1 MYILIHKSHIF
12 KQFSIYSVTY
22 TYKLQDVSKTII
34 VSNRLPVK
42 ISRGDSRLEFSP
54 SEGGLATG
62 LGSIYKEQGN
72 IWIGWPGM
80 VVEEDIKGF
89 VSEKLKELNLVPVFL
104 TEEDI
109 TGYYEGFSNEVLW
122 PVFHYIST
130 YARFDLDKWESYKN
144 VNQKFA
150 QIISQYIEPGDTV
163 WVHDYQLLLLPNIIR
178 EQFPEVSI
186 AFFQHIP
193 FPSQELFRMIPWR
206 KELLSG
212 ILGADLVGFHTYDDV
227 RHFIS
232 AATQLLDLH
241 IDGSIIRMDER
252 AIAVEP
258 FPMGIDS
265 RKFSELSES
274 NNVKEI
280 ENRIKSSYKNQRI
293 LLSIDRLDYSKG
305 IIQRLEAYHQFL
317 EDNSEYHEKVVLFMI
332 VVPSRDNVLEYQ
344 RLKDEVDRLV
354 GNINS
359 QHGKYDWTPVAYFYN
374 SFPIEYL
381 SALYNIADVCLV
393 TSMRDGMNLVCKE
406 YIASRNDN
414 TGVLI
419 LSEMAGASKELND
432 ALIINPNN
440 LHEVKD
446 ALVEALNMPEEEMR
460 DRMSTMRELIF
471 KYNIDHWVKIYMAR
485 LSELIEIKTSMKTRL
500 VKEQLRNEIA
510 QLYNQASKRLILLD
524 YDGTLVGFKKQID
537 LASPDR
543 DLLELLDKFITDKK
557 NTTTI
562 ISGRKHQTLEKWF
575 GNRALFLVAEHGAW
589 TKDINTAWKK
599 KQGLSD
605 SWKEEVH
612 QLMDDFCDRTPGSFI
627 EEKSYS
633 LVWHYR
639 KVQKGLGPL
648 RANNLM
654 DNLRYIIPSYG
665 LQLLNGDKVVE
676 VKQSEVNKGK
686 AALQLLE
693 KEKFDFILAIG
704 DDYTDEDTFK
714 VLPDSAITIKV
725 GNHLSSARFSIKNQL
740 EVRAFLKSLVT
751 SS

>member
-1 MYILIHKSHIF
+1 M
-12 KQFSIYSVTY
+12 
-22 TYKLQDVSKTII
+22 SKTII
-34 VSNRLPVK
+34 VSNRLPLK
-42 ISRGDSRLEFSP
+42 ITHEDSELEFSP

-62 LGSIYKEQGN
+62 LGSIYKEKNN

-80 VVEEDIKGF
+80 VVAEEEKAF
-89 VSEKLKELNLVPVFL
+89 VNEKLKDLSLVPVFL

-109 TGYYEGFSNEVLW
+109 IGYYEGFSNEILW

-144 VNQKFA
+144 VNLKFA
-150 QIISQYIEPGDTV
+150 EVISKYVEPGDTI
-163 WVHDYQLLLLPNIIR
+163 WVHDYQLLLLPNILR
-178 EQFPEVSI
+178 ESFPEISI

-206 KELLSG
+206 EELLSG

-241 IDGSIIRMDER
+241 VDGSLIKMDER

-265 RKFSELSES
+265 EKFSALSETDS
-274 NNVKEI
+274 VKTLETT
-280 ENRIKSSYKNQRI
+280 IKSYYQDQKI

-305 IIQRLEAYHQFL
+305 IIQRLEAYNQFL
-317 EDNSEYHEKVVLFMI
+317 EDNPEYHEKVVLLMI
-332 VVPSRDNVLEYQ
+332 VVPSRDNVPEYQ
-344 RLKDEVDRLV
+344 RLKDEIDRLV
-354 GNINS
+354 GNIS
-359 QHGKYDWTPVAYFYN
+359 SLYRKYNWEPIAYFYN

-381 SALYNIADVCLV
+381 SALYNIADVCLI

-432 ALIINPNN
+432 AIIINPNN
-440 LHEVKD
+440 IHEVKE
-446 ALVEALNMPEEEMR
+446 AFIEALNMPEDEMKE
-460 DRMSTMRELIF
+460 RMATMRELVF
-471 KYNIDHWVKIYMAR
+471 KYNIDHWVKIYMTR
-485 LSELIEIKTSMKTRL
+485 LSELIEIKTSMKTRV
-500 VKEQLRNEIA
+500 VKESLRNEILS
-510 QLYNQASKRLILLD
+510 LYKLATKRLILLD

-537 LASPDR
+537 SASPDSEL
-543 DLLELLDKFITDKK
+543 DEILENFIKDKK
-557 NTTTI
+557 NKTTI

-575 GNRALFLVAEHGAW
+575 GNKELVLVAEHGAW
-589 TKDINTAWKK
+589 LKEAHSAWKEK
-599 KQGLSD
+599 EGLSD
-605 SWKEEVH
+605 FWKEEVH

-639 KVQKGLGPL
+639 KVQKGLGSL
-648 RANNLM
+648 RANNLT
-654 DNLRYIIPSYG
+654 DNLRYIIPGYG

-686 AALQLLE
+686 AALSLLE
-693 KEKFDFILAIG
+693 KDNYDFILAIG
-704 DDYTDEDTFK
+704 DDYTDEDIFK
-714 VLPDSAITIKV
+714 VLPAEAITIKV
-725 GNHLSSARFSIKNQL
+725 GNQLSSARFSLKSHI
-740 EVRAFLKSLVT
+740 EVRAFLKHLVNID
-751 SS
+751 

>member
-1 MYILIHKSHIF
+1 M
-12 KQFSIYSVTY
+12 
-22 TYKLQDVSKTII
+22 SKTII

-42 ISRGDSRLEFSP
+42 INHGESDLEFSQ

-62 LGSIYKEQGN
+62 LGSIYKEKDN

-80 VVEEDIKGF
+80 VVEDEIKEL
-89 VSEKLKELNLVPVFL
+89 VIDELKNLNLVPVFL

-130 YARFDLDKWESYKN
+130 YARFDLDKWESYKS
-144 VNQKFA
+144 VNHKFA
-150 QIISQYIEPGDTV
+150 KAISQHIEPGDTV
-163 WVHDYQLLLLPNIIR
+163 WIHDYQLLLLPNIIR
-178 EQFPEVSI
+178 ETFPDVSI

-206 KELLSG
+206 KELLRG

-241 IDGSIIRMDER
+241 VDGSIIRMDER

-274 NNVKEI
+274 EPVKKLETT
-280 ENRIKSSYKNQRI
+280 IKSYYKNQKI

-305 IIQRLEAYHQFL
+305 IIQRLEAYNQFL
-317 EDNSEYHEKVVLFMI
+317 EDNPEYHEKVVLVMI

-344 RLKDEVDRLV
+344 RLKDEIDRLV
-354 GNINS
+354 GNISS
-359 QHGKYDWTPVAYFYN
+359 QYRNYDWVPIAYFYN

-381 SALYNIADVCLV
+381 SALYNIADVCLI

-406 YIASRNDN
+406 YIASRNNN

-440 LHEVKD
+440 IQEVRD
-446 ALVEALNMPEEEMR
+446 AFIEALNMPEEEMK
-460 DRMSTMRELIF
+460 DRMSTMRELVF
-471 KYNIDHWVKIYMAR
+471 KYNIDHWVKIYMNR
-485 LSELIEIKTSMKTRL
+485 LSELIEIKTSMKTRV
-500 VKEQLRNEIA
+500 VKSAVRNEIL
-510 QLYNQASKRLILLD
+510 QRYNKASKRLLLLD

-543 DLLELLDKFITDKK
+543 ELSEILDKFIADEK

-575 GNRALFLVAEHGAW
+575 GDKKLNLVAEHGAW
-589 TKDINTAWKK
+589 TKQGKNEWKK
-599 KQGLSD
+599 KKGLSD
-605 SWKEEVH
+605 FWKEEVH

-654 DNLRYIIPSYG
+654 DNLRYIIPGYG

-686 AALQLLE
+686 AALNLME
-693 KEKFDFILAIG
+693 KETYDFILAIG
-704 DDYTDEDTFK
+704 DDYTDEDIFK
-714 VLPDSAITIKV
+714 VLPDTAITIKV
-725 GNHLSSARFSIKNQL
+725 GNQMSSARFSLKSHI
-740 EVRAFLKSLVT
+740 EVRGLLNSLLGSDHV
-751 SS
+751 